1 MIWSPSR
8 KFCFIHISKTGG
20 TSVEEAY
27 APHLRFGDVILSAHQ
42 HGMDF
47 WYGKHL
53 LIGKHTPARRIRL
66 MAGRQVFDRMLSVA
80 VVRDPLER
88 MVSYYRWIH
97 TGTHTG
103 RREAELSG
111 IKDFEPFAE
120 KVCTFFLRQADMLTD
135 PQTGEVIVRH
145 LIPFRRL
152 AEGWAGVAARLGI
165 EAPLPHVN
173 ASSRKVQVEVPESA
187 RAMLREIF
195 ARDAALV
202 EAAERDFVPLTAQE
216 PPKPAAAPATAPGA
230 GQAA

>member
-27 APHLRFGDVILSAHQ
+27 APHLRFGDIILSAHQ
-42 HGMDF
+42 HGMNH

-53 LIGKHTPARRIRL
+53 AIGKHTPARRIRL
-66 MAGRQVFDRMLSVA
+66 MAGRQNFDRVLSVA
-80 VVRDPLER
+80 VVRDPIDR

-97 TGTHTG
+97 TGTHG
-103 RREAELSG
+103 GQRERELSE
-111 IKDFEPFAE
+111 IKEFEPFAE
-120 KVCTFFLRQADMLTD
+120 KVCTFFLRQVDMVTD
-135 PQTGEVIVRH
+135 PQTGAVIVSH

-152 AEGWAGVAARLGI
+152 AEGWAGVAARIGLD
-165 EAPLPHVN
+165 AALPHVN
-173 ASSRKVQVEVPESA
+173 ASSRKVGVQVPDSA
-187 RAMLREIF
+187 RAMLRETF

-202 EAAERDFVPLTAQE
+202 EAAERDFVPLSAGQPAQ
-216 PPKPAAAPATAPGA
+216 PATASQPGA